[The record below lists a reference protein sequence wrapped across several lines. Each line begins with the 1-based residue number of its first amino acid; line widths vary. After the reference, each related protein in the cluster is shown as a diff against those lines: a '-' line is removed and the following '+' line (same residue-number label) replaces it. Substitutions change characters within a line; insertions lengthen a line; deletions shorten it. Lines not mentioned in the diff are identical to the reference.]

1 MKESPVPAPPSRP
14 GSSRTETTGGKA
26 KFLRKRPSERIAPPL
41 LHPPGG
47 KKDASPSLSPGM
59 LSRYPEKALCTERTS
74 AFQHGP
80 DEIAGDAHHLVPALP
95 VRQGQMPAVT
105 ADRAQHMGLGPAGRR
120 ADPLHGI
127 AARAAAVMPELDITD
142 RDIAGGQ
149 QGPQPGLLMGYL
161 GHMAPADHPLVS
173 LPGCGLPRGLAARGT
188 DLHRL
193 SPGFVISAR
202 AIIS

>member
-1 MKESPVPAPPSRP
+1 
-14 GSSRTETTGGKA
+14 
-26 KFLRKRPSERIAPPL
+26 
-41 LHPPGG
+41 
-47 KKDASPSLSPGM
+47 M

-173 LPGCGLPRGLAARGT
+173 LPGRGLPRGLAARGT

-193 SPGFVISAR
+193 SPGFPGQPPAQGPFAQTAGAGRPVERRGEDQQAAGRGQPGLPGPEKRIQSSR
-202 AIIS
+202 PPRE